1 MSVQWTTPNG
11 FANQITAADIH
22 FSSDNGATWTQLAN
36 HIANSGSFNWTTPA
50 DAYMPQCRVMITLW
64 KDTEVFGQG
73 INQDTFSIAAPVA
86 VGLKSFEAAVED
98 GDAVLRW
105 QTNFESD
112 TDGFQ
117 IVRSRTQDGV
127 YTRINS
133 DLIAAK
139 GDIAGASY
147 EYRDASIRAN
157 QTYWYKLV
165 EVTAGDDASQFGPYS
180 VTFKVTNSLDQ
191 NMPNPFNP
199 ATTIRYSIAQDENVS
214 LVVYDV
220 AGRQVRT
227 LVENRQRA
235 DVYKVTWD
243 GVNDHG
249 ERVASGMYF
258 YRLAAGKFVETRKMM
273 LLK

>member
-1 MSVQWTTPNG
+1 
-11 FANQITAADIH
+11 
-22 FSSDNGATWTQLAN
+22 
-36 HIANSGSFNWTTPA
+36 
-50 DAYMPQCRVMITLW
+50 
-64 KDTEVFGQG
+64 
-73 INQDTFSIAAPVA
+73 
-86 VGLKSFEAAVED
+86 
-98 GDAVLRW
+98 
-105 QTNFESD
+105 
-112 TDGFQ
+112 
-117 IVRSRTQDGV
+117 
-127 YTRINS
+127 
-133 DLIAAK
+133 
-139 GDIAGASY
+139 
-147 EYRDASIRAN
+147 
-157 QTYWYKLV
+157 V
-165 EVTAGDDASQFGPYS
+165 EVTAGDDATQFGPYS